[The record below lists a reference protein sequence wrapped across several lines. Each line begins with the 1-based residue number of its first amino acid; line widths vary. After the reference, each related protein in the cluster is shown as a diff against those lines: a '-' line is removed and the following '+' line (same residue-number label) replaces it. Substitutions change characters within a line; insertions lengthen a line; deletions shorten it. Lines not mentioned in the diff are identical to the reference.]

1 MTTFGGLALQVASD
15 PYILDNQGWNTQMT
29 SVLSQLQTSARLIR
43 EIQPVPSSLEHI
55 HADMEEMATLIDSG
69 IDAFGRGL
77 ENLDPEL
84 VLTGNQLFQQSTGVR
99 NSVSQRLSNFCG

>member
-1 MTTFGGLALQVASD
+1 
-15 PYILDNQGWNTQMT
+15 
-29 SVLSQLQTSARLIR
+29 
-43 EIQPVPSSLEHI
+43 
-55 HADMEEMATLIDSG
+55 MATLIDRG